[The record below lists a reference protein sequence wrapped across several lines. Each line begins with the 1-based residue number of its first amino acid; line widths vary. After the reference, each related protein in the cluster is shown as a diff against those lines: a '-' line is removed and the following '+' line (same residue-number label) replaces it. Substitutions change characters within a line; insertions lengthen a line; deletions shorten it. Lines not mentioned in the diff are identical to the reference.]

1 MGWRQS
7 VAIIAFA
14 EAFSAC
20 VAVPL
25 VELPQ
30 SSAVSPTHEARL
42 VGLSSPE
49 IGVYSTS
56 LLKIFSGPTYHAAAS
71 EIIVDIPGG
80 GDGATETLG
89 RIPVA
94 DASRYVYDS
103 IANHLAS
110 RGFDV
115 VPMPRPSK
123 APIPSRVISV
133 RLIDPQFHVNK
144 DVTGAM
150 ATQLECNVQ
159 DSSANSMFSK
169 TYAAS
174 SPEDPGSPGVWATMK
189 ESFSRSMK
197 FAPLPGTQPGELARN
212 LAAAIDSA
220 VVQMCEDPAFIAAL
234 APSPVSQ
241 LINPKARKTAA

>member
-1 MGWRQS
+1 MGWRQG

-14 EAFSAC
+14 GAFSAC
-20 VAVPL
+20 AVPL
-25 VELPQ
+25 VVLPE
-30 SSAVSPTHEARL
+30 SSSVSPTPEARL

-49 IGVYSTS
+49 VGVYKTS
-56 LLKIFSGPTYHAAAS
+56 VFKIFSGPTYHATANQIVI
-71 EIIVDIPGG
+71 EIRGG
-80 GDGATETLG
+80 GESSETLG

-110 RGFDV
+110 RGFEV

-123 APIPSRVISV
+123 APMPSRVISV
-133 RLIDPQFHVNK
+133 RLIDSQFHVNK
-144 DVTGAM
+144 DVRGAM
-150 ATQLECNVQ
+150 ATQLECNVR
-159 DSSANSMFSK
+159 DSLANSMFSK

-197 FAPLPGTQPGELARN
+197 FAPLPGTQPEELARN
-212 LAAAIDSA
+212 FAAAIDSA
-220 VVQMCEDPAFIAAL
+220 VVQMCDDPAFIAAL
-234 APSPVSQ
+234 APSAVATQ
-241 LINPKARKTAA
+241 KLGT

>member
-1 MGWRQS
+1 MGWRQG

-30 SSAVSPTHEARL
+30 SSAVSPTREARL
-42 VGLSSPE
+42 VGLSPPE
-49 IGVYSTS
+49 VGVY
-56 LLKIFSGPTYHAAAS
+56 KISVFKMFSGPTYHATAN
-71 EIIVDIPGG
+71 EIVIDIPGG
-80 GDGATETLG
+80 EGPTETLG

-94 DASRYVYDS
+94 DASRYIHDS

-197 FAPLPGTQPGELARN
+197 FEPLPGTQPEELARN
-212 LAAAIDSA
+212 FAAAIDSA
-220 VVQMCEDPAFIAAL
+220 VVQMCDDPAFIAAL
-234 APSPVSQ
+234 APSAVATQ
-241 LINPKARKTAA
+241 KLGT